1 MRERHPSPHCAYCQE
16 SVVPGQDLVVA
27 ADDRVFHVPC
37 YVLVRR
43 PSARLDERGAP
54 RGCAACGEEIQSS
67 EDAVAIGRIL
77 VHSGCYR
84 RSQPLIPPF
93 AA

>member
-1 MRERHPSPHCAYCQE
+1 MTEGRRATHCAYCQE
-16 SVVPGQDLVVA
+16 PVVPGQDLVVA

-43 PSARLDERGAP
+43 PSARLDEHGAP
-54 RGCAACGEEIQSS
+54 RACAACGEEIKSS
-67 EDAVAIGRIL
+67 EDAVAIGRVV
-77 VHSGCYR
+77 VHSGCHR
-84 RSQPLIPPF
+84 RSQPLSPPF